1 MKFNATV
8 LSIAATLALAACGG
22 GGGDSVT
29 TNSHNTLPV
38 RQIAPANADK
48 ATAHDT
54 HMVNALTQVYR
65 LPK

>member
-22 GGGDSVT
+22 GGGSIT
-29 TNSHNTLPV
+29 INGSNSI
-38 RQIAPANADK
+38 RQIDPANADK

-54 HMVNALTQVYR
+54 HVVNALTQVYR